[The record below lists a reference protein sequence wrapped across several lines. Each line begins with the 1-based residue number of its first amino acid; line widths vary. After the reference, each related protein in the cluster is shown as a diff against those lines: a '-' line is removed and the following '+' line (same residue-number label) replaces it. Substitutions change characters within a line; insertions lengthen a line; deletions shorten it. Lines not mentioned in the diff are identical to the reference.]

1 MFRDGF
7 VHTDITLSLI
17 RGELRVFGYKLKGSV
32 DTIGLTWKKKEKEK
46 EKFFK
51 SDPEKHESLFPLLHR
66 GEKKIQSLVCVSV
79 CSANTLCIG
88 RKKIKKDSLRTV
100 RLSADRPHVV
110 DGVSHCLNACFVF
123 FLLLHIKITTLFV
136 VLTVTKK
143 TLCK

>member
-51 SDPEKHESLFPLLHR
+51 SDPEKHESLFPCFIE
-66 GEKKIQSLVCVSV
+66 EKKKSNLSCVFQFAV
-79 CSANTLCIG
+79 QTLYALEE
-88 RKKIKKDSLRTV
+88 KK
-100 RLSADRPHVV
+100 
-110 DGVSHCLNACFVF
+110 
-123 FLLLHIKITTLFV
+123 
-136 VLTVTKK
+136 
-143 TLCK
+143 